1 LEYDSNLTYH
11 STLINFKFKFSNLP
25 NTFGCKTS
33 ILGFCRI
40 TFPSDIAQLFEEAG
54 ELWFEL
60 SADNVGIGRTV
71 NDIAYNCFN
80 VTSVK
85 AIKSLKEQRI
95 LKKQELNIATLRL
108 NNWQKTLSPSE
119 ILERDQQITT
129 LDKLLYKV
137 EQQRINW
144 TVMYIEFN
152 NVNNDLRKLV
162 NGEFCKKVNFKRITH
177 FQPSMTFV
185 QNTQYRNAVKYYQE
199 TLSSLGINMEVF
211 DSFEQ
216 ITEYGVREIPQVY
229 ELWVLISIIKTLEGT
244 YGYQPNPSDVEQL
257 AKEISPKNVKLNQEL
272 VIRFTEDLPDRQ
284 VKLFYQKTLPNGKR
298 PDFVLEIQTNK
309 NKIYLVLDAKFKKYN
324 PHKKEEMKEI
334 ETIKEKYSGN
344 KYYVFVVHPCKD
356 SKLLN
361 LGSRAIDANGDI
373 PIMPFHQYGYLSAQP
388 NFTDNLKKVIG
399 MAFEYLIE
407 NSYNAKTGNALD
419 PKPLEEKLF
428 CLNCGTSHTEL
439 VRFTRPRLPERY
451 HYTNTCQNSECGH
464 VAYFDYCW
472 NCKTKLYKHGS
483 YWDYHRT
490 SIWSP
495 FDIHC
500 PNCGLTLADK

>member
-1 LEYDSNLTYH
+1 
-11 STLINFKFKFSNLP
+11 
-25 NTFGCKTS
+25 
-33 ILGFCRI
+33 
-40 TFPSDIAQLFEEAG
+40 
-54 ELWFEL
+54 
-60 SADNVGIGRTV
+60 
-71 NDIAYNCFN
+71 
-80 VTSVK
+80 
-85 AIKSLKEQRI
+85 
-95 LKKQELNIATLRL
+95 
-108 NNWQKTLSPSE
+108 
-119 ILERDQQITT
+119 
-129 LDKLLYKV
+129 
-137 EQQRINW
+137 
-144 TVMYIEFN
+144 
-152 NVNNDLRKLV
+152 
-162 NGEFCKKVNFKRITH
+162 
-177 FQPSMTFV
+177 MTFV

-211 DSFEQ
+211 HSFEQ

-272 VIRFTEDLPDRQ
+272 VIRFTEALPDRQ

-309 NKIYLVLDAKFKKYN
+309 NTIYLVLDAKFKNFQYQKN
-324 PHKKEEMKEI
+324 VVNELKI
-334 ETIKEKYSGN
+334 IKEKYKGH
-344 KYYVFVVHPCKD
+344 KHHVFIIHPCTD
-356 SKLLN
+356 RKLSN
-361 LGSRAIDANGDI
+361 LGGKSIYFEKDI
-373 PIMPFHQYGYLSAQP
+373 PSAPFHKYGYLSTQP

-399 MAFEYLIE
+399 MALEYLIE
-407 NSYNAKTGNALD
+407 GSYNAKQDNNALD
-419 PKPLEEKLF
+419 PKPKEEKLF
-428 CLNCGTSHTEL
+428 CLNCGTNDTKL
-439 VRFTRPRLPERY
+439 KQFPRRGLPERY

-490 SIWSP
+490 SVWSA